1 MKKWKNLKNFVQNKF
16 CPKNE
21 AIMKKILC
29 LIIFLITLVSCT
41 ISYQDK
47 MCEGCPVSYQVVDDI
62 QNDDIRLEEIENKK
76 FVKIFLNDINSMYE
90 ISTFTFKL
98 DNTHLNVILCKYE
111 VNKSKNTYDLLI
123 TIELKD
129 KKYEKVET
137 VSFLWKEEIN

>member
-1 MKKWKNLKNFVQNKF
+1 
-16 CPKNE
+16 
-21 AIMKKILC
+21 
-29 LIIFLITLVSCT
+29 
-41 ISYQDK
+41 

-62 QNDDIRLEEIENKK
+62 KNDDIRLEEIENKK
-76 FVKIFLNDINSMYE
+76 FVKIFLNDIGSMYE
-90 ISTFTFKL
+90 ISTFTLKL

-111 VNKSKNTYDLLI
+111 VNKSENTYDLLI